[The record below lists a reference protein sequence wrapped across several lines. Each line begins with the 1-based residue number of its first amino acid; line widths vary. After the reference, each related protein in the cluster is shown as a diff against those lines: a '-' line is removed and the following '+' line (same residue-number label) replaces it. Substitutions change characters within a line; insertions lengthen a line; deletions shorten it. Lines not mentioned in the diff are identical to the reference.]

1 MSVAGM
7 KKQIRLNA
15 LDMNCMGCTPG
26 IWTHPRDQTG
36 GYNRLPYW
44 TGLAQLLERGKF
56 DSIFVADILG
66 VYDVYGGNADA
77 AFTHAVEF
85 PVNDPFLLVPAM
97 ALVTEH
103 LGFGITGTLSYEPP
117 FTLARTLSTL
127 DHLTNG
133 RMAWNIVT
141 GYLDSA
147 ARAFGRNKQLA
158 HDERYELA
166 EEYMEVMYKLWEG
179 SWEEDAVLRDKANR
193 IFARAEK
200 IHQVKHSG
208 RYFELEAYHLCEPSP
223 QRTPI
228 LFQAGASTRGREFA
242 SKHAECVFISGFSF
256 QAVAN
261 IVADIRRRAA
271 ANGRDP
277 ASLIIYTAMTVICAE
292 TDEKAQAKYDDYRQY
307 VNLEGTL
314 ALFSGYSGFDLSRSD
329 LDAPYQY
336 VESDAIQTFV
346 EGFTSANPNKVW
358 TLREVGEFLGIGGF
372 AAIEI
377 GSAKRI
383 AERMIEWMNQTG
395 VDGFNLLYSVSP
407 GDFEDFIELVVPEL
421 QRRGVYKTD
430 YEEGTLREK
439 LFGRG
444 RRWLPD
450 NHPGAAY
457 RIAGDELAADRG
469 CRSGRNS

>member
-1 MSVAGM
+1 M

-26 IWTHPRDQTG
+26 IWTHPRDETG
-36 GYNRLPYW
+36 GYNTLRYW
-44 TGLAQLLERGKF
+44 TELAKVLERGKF
-56 DSIFVADILG
+56 DSIFIADILG

-97 ALVTEH
+97 AMVTEH

-147 ARAFGRNKQLA
+147 AKAFGRAKQLA
-158 HDERYELA
+158 HDDRYA
-166 EEYMEVMYKLWEG
+166 MGEEYMEVMYKLWEG
-179 SWEEDAVLRDKANR
+179 SWEDDAVKRDKKNR
-193 IFARAEK
+193 VFADAKK
-200 IHQVKHSG
+200 IHKIEHSG
-208 RYFELEAYHLCEPSP
+208 EHFEVDAYHLCEPSP

-242 SKHAECVFISGFSF
+242 SKHAECMFISGFSF
-256 QAVAN
+256 KAVAK
-261 IVADIRRRAA
+261 IVADIRKRTA

-277 ASLIIYTAMTVICAE
+277 SSVIIYTALTVICGA
-292 TDEKAQAKYDDYRQY
+292 TDTEAQAKYDDYCKF

-314 ALFSGYSGFDLSRSD
+314 TLFSGYSGFDLSTAD
-329 LDAPYQY
+329 LDAPYKY

-346 EGFTSANPNKVW
+346 EGFTSADPDKTW

-377 GSAKRI
+377 GSPQTI
-383 AERMIEWMNQTG
+383 ADRMTEWMEATG
-395 VDGFNLLYSVSP
+395 IDGFNLIYSVSP
-407 GDFEDFIELVVPEL
+407 GDFTDFVDLVVPEL
-421 QRRGVYKTD
+421 QRRGIYKTE
-430 YEEGTLREK
+430 YAEGTLREK
-439 LFGRG
+439 LYGRG
-444 RRWLPD
+444 QSRLQAD
-450 NHPGAAY
+450 HPGAQY
-457 RIAGDELAADRG
+457 RRAAAPI
-469 CRSGRNS
+469 S

>member
-1 MSVAGM
+1 M
-7 KKQIRLNA
+7 KQIRLNA

-26 IWTHPRDQTG
+26 IWTHPRDETG
-36 GYNRLPYW
+36 GYNTLRYW
-44 TGLAQLLERGKF
+44 TELAKVLERGKF
-56 DSIFVADILG
+56 DSIFIADILG

-97 ALVTEH
+97 AMVTEH

-147 ARAFGRNKQLA
+147 AKAFGQSKQLA
-158 HDERYELA
+158 HDDRYA
-166 EEYMEVMYKLWEG
+166 MGEEYMEVMYKLWEG
-179 SWEEDAVLRDKANR
+179 SWEDDAVVRDKTNR

-200 IHQVKHSG
+200 IHKVKHSG
-208 RYFELEAYHLCEPSP
+208 KHFELDAYHLCEPSP

-242 SKHAECVFISGFSF
+242 SKHAECMFISGFSF
-256 QAVAN
+256 KAVAK
-261 IVADIRRRAA
+261 IVADIRRRTA

-277 ASLIIYTAMTVICAE
+277 SSVIIYTALTVICGK
-292 TDEKAQAKYDDYRQY
+292 TDGEAQAKYEDYRKY

-314 ALFSGYSGFDLSRSD
+314 TLFSGYSGFDLSGSD
-329 LDAPYQY
+329 LDAPYKY

-346 EGFTSANPNKVW
+346 EGFTSANPDKVW

-377 GSAKRI
+377 GSPETI
-383 AERMIEWMNQTG
+383 SDRMTQWMEETG
-395 VDGFNLLYSVSP
+395 IDGFNLIYSVSP
-407 GDFEDFIELVVPEL
+407 GDFTDFVDLVVPEL
-421 QRRGVYKTD
+421 QRRGLYKTD
-430 YEEGTLREK
+430 YEQGTLREK
-439 LFGRG
+439 LYGGGRT
-444 RRWLPD
+444 RLPD
-450 NHPGAAY
+450 DHPAANY
-457 RIAGDELAADRG
+457 RFKSPATETIRAQHQLTPV
-469 CRSGRNS
+469 